1 MHLPGPAPIGIGCGE
16 MIEPVVEVIP
26 EPVLQSRIGELGA
39 QITADYEG
47 KSPILVAVL
56 HGALPF
62 LADLSRAI
70 PTELDI
76 DFLALS
82 RFGEGGRVRIAMDTL
97 SSLEGRHVIII
108 EDIVDT
114 GLTLNV
120 LRRMIEMREVASLA
134 TATLIDKASRRLVE
148 TPLEYRGFEIGDE
161 FLLGYGMDWEGLF
174 RNLPSIWAVLDL
186 AAFAENPARLH
197 GLALNRPGDSLNA

>member
-134 TATLIDKASRRLVE
+134 TATLIDKSSRRLVE

-197 GLALNRPGDSLNA
+197 GLALNRPGDSLNT

>member
-1 MHLPGPAPIGIGCGE
+1 MTD
-16 MIEPVVEVIP
+16 PVLEVIT
-26 EPVLQSRIGELGA
+26 EPAIGSRIEELGA
-39 QITADYEG
+39 QISSDYHG
-47 KSPILVAVL
+47 RSPVLVAIL

-62 LADLSRAI
+62 LADLVRAI
-70 PTELDI
+70 DLELDI

-97 SSLEGRHVIII
+97 SSLEGRDVIIV

-120 LRRMIEMREVASLA
+120 LRRMIEMRDVASLA
-134 TATLIDKASRRLVE
+134 TATLIDKASRRLVD
-148 TPLEYRGFEIGDE
+148 TPLEYRGFEVGDE
-161 FLLGYGMDWEGLF
+161 FLLGYGMDWEGRF

-186 AAFAENPARLH
+186 SQFSEDPAILTR
-197 GLALNRPGDSLNA
+197 LALDNAGDRLNP